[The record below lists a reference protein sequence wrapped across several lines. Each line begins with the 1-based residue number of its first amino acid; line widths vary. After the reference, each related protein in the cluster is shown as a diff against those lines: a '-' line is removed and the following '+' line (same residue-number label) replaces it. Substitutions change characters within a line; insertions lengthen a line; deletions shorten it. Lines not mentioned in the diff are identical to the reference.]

1 MVENED
7 RRIRRTRKLIQDALF
22 ALMQE
27 YPYAKIHIS
36 QITARADISRS
47 TFYLHYQTKEDL
59 LLSAADEIID
69 QYFKAIDQADASAK
83 VSPAFL
89 LFQNWKAN
97 LDKMKLIV
105 DAGMEYRI
113 FQRLRDFNRQR
124 GYHPQSRNNLLDDY
138 IRTLLDGAAFA
149 LLIRWTQDDARI
161 PAKQMEQLFYSLNVD
176 ALFDVLGEKMPDFG
190 RS

>member
-7 RRIRRTRKLIQDALF
+7 RRVRRTRKLIQDALF
-22 ALMQE
+22 SLMQE
-27 YPYAKIHIS
+27 YPYAKIRIS

-47 TFYLHYQTKEDL
+47 TFYLHYQTKEEL
-59 LLSAADEIID
+59 LLSVVDEIID
-69 QYFKAIDQADASAK
+69 QYFKAIDQADGSAK

-113 FQRLRDFNRQR
+113 FQRLRVFNRQR
-124 GYHPQSRNNLLDDY
+124 AYHPQSRNNLLDDY

-161 PAKQMEQLFYSLNVD
+161 PVSQMEQLFYSLNVD
-176 ALFDVLGEKMPDFG
+176 ALFDILGEKMPDFG
-190 RS
+190 KP